1 MHVIEARNLPAMDLN
16 GLSDPYVKLQ
26 LGKHRAKTKVVK
38 KNLNPVW
45 DEEFIFRVGD
55 LNEELTLCVLDED
68 KYFTDDFL
76 GQVKVP
82 LSKVLD
88 AENLTLGTTWYQLQP
103 KGKKL
108 KSKDCGNIPPFHFHS
123 CILEIENLLQFFGM
137 LLNLRCNLC
146 L

>member
-1 MHVIEARNLPAMDLN
+1 MHVIEARNLLAMDLN

-45 DEEFIFRVGD
+45 DEEFSFRVGD
-55 LNEELTLCVLDED
+55 LNEELTVCVLDED

-123 CILEIENLLQFFGM
+123 CILEIENLLQLLSM
-137 LLNLRCNLC
+137 LLI
-146 L
+146 